1 MSASQTASPTLY
13 VRGSCSGYAE
23 SLTDDM
29 HQLLKAIKKRPGW
42 TKQQIDEDA
51 VLLRAYGKGTDVLID
66 RESKRKLRDWRSIDM
81 Y

>member
-1 MSASQTASPTLY
+1 MFDSPTVSPTRY
-13 VRGSCSGYAE
+13 VRGSFPGYAG
-23 SLTDDM
+23 SYTDNM
-29 HQLLKAIKKRPGW
+29 HQLLKAIKKRHGW

-66 RESKRKLRDWRSIDM
+66 RESKRKLCDRRSIDM